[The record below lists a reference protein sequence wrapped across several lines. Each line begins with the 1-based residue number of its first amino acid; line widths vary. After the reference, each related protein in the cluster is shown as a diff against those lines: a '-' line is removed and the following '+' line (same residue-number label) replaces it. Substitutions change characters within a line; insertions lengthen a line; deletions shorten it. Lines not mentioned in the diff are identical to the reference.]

1 MLLGYILH
9 RGVLDKEQG
18 LAINFQYLKDIYFS
32 RNVAIILAIAVWSN
46 YLASIALSQLVITVK
61 YSGVNN

>member
-1 MLLGYILH
+1 M
-9 RGVLDKEQG
+9 GVLDKEPG
-18 LAINFQYLKDIYFS
+18 LVTNFQYLWDIYLS
-32 RNVAIILAIAVWSN
+32 NNVAIISAITVWSN